1 MDTYVDCNRG
11 GTMLTFDQQRR
22 LLHLCRISPLPFET
36 SDMDLIDLHLV
47 QWCDEECR
55 MVEPTYDENGKHL
68 HIVNER
74 GELRPHLTTEF
85 HREPYDHDPSASVHN
100 PM

>member
-1 MDTYVDCNRG
+1 
-11 GTMLTFDQQRR
+11 MLTFEQQRR
-22 LLHLCRISPLPFET
+22 LQHLCRMCPLPFET
-36 SDMDLIDLHLV
+36 SDMDLIDLHLA

-55 MVEPTYDENGKHL
+55 MVEPTYDENGKHS

-85 HREPYDHDPSASVHN
+85 HRGAYYHDPSVSVHN

>member
-1 MDTYVDCNRG
+1 MDTYIDLNRG
-11 GTMLTFDQQRR
+11 GIMLTVGQRR
-22 LLHLCRISPLPFET
+22 RLQQLCRMSPLPFEA
-36 SDMDLIDLHLV
+36 SDMDLIDLHLA

-55 MVEPTYDENGKHL
+55 LVEPTYDENGKHS

-74 GELRPHLTTEF
+74 GELRPHWTTEF
-85 HREPYDHDPSASVHN
+85 HRERCYHGPSASVHN